1 MIRRYG
7 AGGMALVPF
16 GGAVRQV
23 KVVSETVQKGEGR
36 GISWS
41 GRHQWTSASLQE
53 EGALRK
59 EYPFV

>member
-7 AGGMALVPF
+7 AGGAWLWCLL

-23 KVVSETVQKGEGR
+23 KVVSETVQKGEG
-36 GISWS
+36 GASIWS

-59 EYPFV
+59 E